1 MKIDF
6 LTAGVYIFIAPDGE
20 RYLGSCINFNTRL
33 IEHKDQFKNR
43 RKPTVLHL
51 YKYQFPLYKWSPIY
65 WTLNYYNIFKN
76 KYPHYSL
83 NKGETHILM
92 AITQLLLRILEQ
104 SLLNTFVF
112 NLNGKNK
119 LVRFLYISW
128 NTQNLSLPPVKYK
141 MSKSVN
147 IIIDRKV
154 IKTVDSIQKLLP
166 LLGIK
171 SRRTVV

>member
-1 MKIDF
+1 
-6 LTAGVYIFIAPDGE
+6 
-20 RYLGSCINFNTRL
+20 
-33 IEHKDQFKNR
+33 
-43 RKPTVLHL
+43 
-51 YKYQFPLYKWSPIY
+51 
-65 WTLNYYNIFKN
+65 
-76 KYPHYSL
+76 
-83 NKGETHILM
+83 M